1 MRAAA
6 WGILLLLL
14 LLPGCT
20 GWTSGSYVSVS
31 PHMEAYAQT
40 NPVDT
45 VTAGDYQELVSA
57 LTGLVEEHVEEA
69 SVDVSRYGENLET
82 DLDRAVAEVL
92 WEDPLAAYAVE
103 DMVVQAAE
111 VGARRMASVTIAYSR
126 TQEQI
131 RQIQPVWGQDGVR
144 QKVARALD
152 EAEPGVTLRV
162 SSYRPLDIAG
172 YVRQYYAQ
180 HLDTIMECPEVE
192 VSVYPETGSARIL
205 EISFTYTTAQA
216 TLLNMGREVQIM
228 LTSAAGYVRGQS
240 SQQAVAE
247 RLYSFLRPL
256 YTEEGTT
263 ATPVFSLLCQGI
275 GDSQSLAQVYGLL
288 CSQVG
293 VESQVVSGTR
303 DGEPWYWNIL
313 LLDGLY
319 CHVDLLA
326 DWDGGALRMRF
337 DGEMAGY
344 QWDTAAYPSC
354 PEPQIPDNPPVETEP
369 VETTRP
375 TEEATG
381 PAETQPPPEES
392 APPPETET
400 QPEVSLYKPG
410 AVWVY

>member
-144 QKVARALD
+144 QKVAQALD
-152 EAEPGVTLRV
+152 EAEPRVTLRV

-172 YVRQYYAQ
+172 YVVEFFVVK
-180 HLDTIMECPEVE
+180 LFFIMV
-192 VSVYPETGSARIL
+192 
-205 EISFTYTTAQA
+205 
-216 TLLNMGREVQIM
+216 
-228 LTSAAGYVRGQS
+228 
-240 SQQAVAE
+240 
-247 RLYSFLRPL
+247 
-256 YTEEGTT
+256 
-263 ATPVFSLLCQGI
+263 
-275 GDSQSLAQVYGLL
+275 
-288 CSQVG
+288 
-293 VESQVVSGTR
+293 
-303 DGEPWYWNIL
+303 
-313 LLDGLY
+313 
-319 CHVDLLA
+319 
-326 DWDGGALRMRF
+326 
-337 DGEMAGY
+337 
-344 QWDTAAYPSC
+344 
-354 PEPQIPDNPPVETEP
+354 
-369 VETTRP
+369 
-375 TEEATG
+375 
-381 PAETQPPPEES
+381 
-392 APPPETET
+392 
-400 QPEVSLYKPG
+400 
-410 AVWVY
+410 